1 MLPRQP
7 YRGPVRKLVLAFD
20 VGTTYSAIS
29 YCILDPG
36 EVPKIEPVTRYPAQE
51 HSGGNSKIPSILYYD
66 SNGTARAIGAEARQE
81 HIIERA
87 EEDGWIK
94 LEWFVLWK
102 LHLRAR
108 NLAAN
113 HITDDDIPPLP
124 RGKNAVE
131 VLGDFMQYLFRCA
144 RSYIEETHPSGSN
157 LWRSLENRIEFVLTH
172 PNGWEGPQQKQIRL
186 AAVLGG
192 LIPSTEDGMARVHLL
207 TEGEASLH
215 YCVANILASDAFS
228 ASQGVVVID
237 AGGGT
242 LDLSAYSMNLS
253 PTLIEEVAAAEC
265 RLQGSVFVTRRAHD
279 LLQEKLS
286 GSRFGTPDIVQQ
298 MTDIFDGTTKLRF
311 RNPEDPSYIKFG
323 TVRDKDPQR
332 DIRNGQ
338 LKLSGHDV
346 AKLFEPSISSIIEA
360 FEIQRKAAG
369 TPITFVFF
377 VGGFAASDWIFA
389 KLQAYFQSLSISFSR
404 PDNHCNKAVADG
416 AVSYFIDHLVSS
428 RVARFTYGTEC
439 SVPFN
444 PFDMEHRARQKD
456 GTRVSEQQ
464 EFSETFAIR
473 RYNQAACNQ
482 VDVGIMSYRGLL
494 PKPDWMDTERNTS
507 KIAEKLTL
515 KRSAEG
521 TTYYAMEVKVILLF
535 GLTELK
541 AVIGWEDGVSHI
553 GFLGCTISYLL
564 GHRFPSQE
572 NVGGDCKI
580 PSIICYDPD
589 GTVCAVGAE
598 ATQEYI
604 EEKIEDDGW
613 VKLEWWKLHLRPRT
627 MASSHVTDQDIPALP
642 QNKTAVQVLADFM
655 HYLYQC
661 ARKYI
666 EESHSNGADMLR
678 SVEHTIEFV
687 LSHPNGWE
695 GPQQTQIR
703 NAAIMA
709 GLVPDT
715 PEGRTRIHLVTEG
728 EASLHYCL
736 GSGLAAD
743 GFQGD
748 QGVIIVDAGG
758 GTIDVSAYHMTTL
771 PSFEEIA
778 PAECRLQGSI
788 FVSRRA
794 KAMLRGTLLG
804 FEDMISHMAT
814 IFDSTTK
821 QRFSNEDDPAY
832 IKFGTIRDKDPNFN
846 IRSGQLKLMGSDVAA
861 LFEPSAGAI
870 IDAIEEQRHAAAR
883 TISTV
888 FLVGGFAASDW
899 LFTKLQNHLRPLGLD
914 FCRPDSHTAKAVAD
928 GAVAFFLDHR
938 VSARV
943 AKFTYGT
950 RCATQFDRNDP
961 QHKLRASMAVPRP
974 SGRTVLPNAFS
985 AILTKGTAVSETKE
999 FSKSFITEVVDR
1011 SACNMITTEVICYRG
1026 DSPSP
1031 RWTDLEPGM
1040 FSTLCNVHA
1049 DTSKVA
1055 RTISP
1060 RRGYAGLQFYR
1071 QEFSIILMF
1080 GLTELQA
1087 QLCWKE
1093 DVSASRDLAPRC
1105 DIDARAMFRGLNEGK
1120 ERTPL
1125 TYDTNARILDRSP
1138 AAVVFDQV
1146 VEAA

>member
-66 SNGTARAIGAEARQE
+66 SNGIARAIGAEARQE
-81 HIIERA
+81 HVIERA
-87 EEDGWIK
+87 EDEGWMK
-94 LEWFVLWK
+94 LEWWK
-102 LHLRAR
+102 LHLRTR

-113 HITDDDIPPLP
+113 HITDDDVPPLP
-124 RGKNAVE
+124 RGKNPVE

-172 PNGWEGPQQKQIRL
+172 PNGWEGPQQKQMRL

-192 LIPSTEDGMARVHLL
+192 LIPSTEEGMARVHLL

-215 YCVANILASDAFS
+215 FCVANILASDAFS
-228 ASQGVVVID
+228 PSQSVVVID

-242 LDLSAYSMNLS
+242 LDLSAYSMTLS
-253 PTLIEEVAAAEC
+253 PTLIEEIAAAEC
-265 RLQGSVFVTRRAHD
+265 RLQGSVFVTRRAHG
-279 LLQEKLS
+279 LIQGKLS
-286 GSRFGTPDIVQQ
+286 GSRFGTPDLVQQ
-298 MTDIFDGTTKLRF
+298 MTDIFDSTAKLRF

-323 TVRDKDPQR
+323 TVRDKDPQH

-338 LKLSGHDV
+338 LKLSGQVLQDV

-360 FEIQRKAAG
+360 FETQRKAAG

-377 VGGFAASDWIFA
+377 VGGFAASDWMFA
-389 KLQAYFQSLSISFSR
+389 KLQTYFQSLGISFSR

-428 RVARFTYGTEC
+428 RVTRFTYGTEC

-444 PFDMEHRARQKD
+444 PFDMEHRARQKQVFRSASGILALPRAFSSILTK

-482 VDVGIMSYRGLL
+482 IDVGIMSYKGLL

-507 KIAEKLTL
+507 KIAEKLTP

-521 TTYYAMEVKVILLF
+521 STYYAMEIKVILLF

-541 AVIGWEDGVSHI
+541 AGISWEDGVSHQ
-553 GFLGCTISYLL
+553 
-564 GHRFPSQE
+564 FPGSIASLICAFPAQE
-572 NVGGDCKI
+572 HVGGDSKI
-580 PSIICYDPD
+580 PSIICYDPS
-589 GTVCAVGAE
+589 GTVRAVGAE
-598 ATQEYI
+598 ATQEHI
-604 EEKIEDDGW
+604 EEEIDDNGW

-655 HYLYQC
+655 HYLHQC
-661 ARKYI
+661 AKKYI
-666 EESHSNGADMLR
+666 EDSHSTGADMLR
-678 SVEHTIEFV
+678 SVEHTTEFV

-695 GPQQTQIR
+695 GPQQMQIR

-715 PEGRTRIHLVTEG
+715 PEGWSRIHLVTEG

-736 GSGLAAD
+736 GSGLTAN
-743 GFQGD
+743 GFQNDEGI
-748 QGVIIVDAGG
+748 IIVDAGG
-758 GTIDVSAYHMTTL
+758 GTIDVSAYHMTAA

-794 KAMLRGTLLG
+794 KTMLRGSVLALSYN
-804 FEDMISHMAT
+804 MVSHMAA

-821 QRFSNEDDPAY
+821 QRFGNENDPAY
-832 IKFGTIRDKDPNFN
+832 IKFGTIKDKDPSFN
-846 IRSGQLKLMGSDVAA
+846 IRSGQLKLMGSDVAT
-861 LFEPSAGAI
+861 LFEPSAVAI
-870 IDAIEEQRHAAAR
+870 IEAIEEQRHAATR
-883 TISTV
+883 TINTV
-888 FLVGGFAASDW
+888 FLVGGFAASEW
-899 LFTKLQNHLRPLGLD
+899 LFLRLQDHLKPLGFD

-985 AILTKGTAVSETKE
+985 TILAKGTAVSETKE

-1011 SACNMITTEVICYRG
+1011 SACNMIATEIVCYRG
-1026 DSPSP
+1026 DNPNP
-1031 RWTDLEPGM
+1031 RWTDSEPSM

-1055 RTISP
+1055 SSISP

-1087 QLCWKE
+1087 QLSWKE
-1093 DVSASRDLAPRC
+1093 DVSASRDLVPRC
-1105 DIDARAMFRGLNEGK
+1105 MVLMHLRRLGD
-1120 ERTPL
+1120 
-1125 TYDTNARILDRSP
+1125 
-1138 AAVVFDQV
+1138 
-1146 VEAA
+1146 